1 MCYLCPRKLIF
12 YIDNMNKILFTLLV
26 GFGCT
31 SLSAQQY
38 EISGLVPEGVQKVY
52 LRNYETRQVDSTS
65 VVNGKFAFE
74 GDAKGNL
81 FAHVYIDKQQDLDV
95 ILDGTITVDFAKS
108 FVLGTAEVDSLTAWG
123 VRLNPAVSS
132 LKTLQQQAQA
142 MRSEGSVSEVAMRE
156 LSVKYDSIMA
166 IVVNGVKQLCSEN
179 LQLKFP
185 ALYLGFYGSY
195 LGNDW
200 LIDYAAK
207 NPASLQTSLL
217 SRLTKAIEGWKNQKV
232 GADVV
237 DFVMADTTGIERH
250 LTEFVGK
257 GKYVL
262 VDFWASWC
270 GPCRQEMPEVKKI
283 YEQYKGKG
291 FDIVGVSLDNNKKA
305 WVGAINKMELP
316 WHHISDLKGW
326 QCEGAA
332 VYGINAI
339 PATILY
345 GPDGKVIAAGLRAHE
360 LAEKLAEVFK

>member
-26 GFGCT
+26 GLGCT

-38 EISGLVPEGVQKVY
+38 KISGLVPEGVQKVY

-74 GDAKGNL
+74 GDAKDNL

-95 ILDGTITVDFAKS
+95 ILGGTITVDFAKS
-108 FVLGTAEVDSLTAWG
+108 FVLGTAE
-123 VRLNPAVSS
+123 
-132 LKTLQQQAQA
+132 A
-142 MRSEGSVSEVAMRE
+142 MRSEGSVSEAAMRE

-217 SRLTKAIEGWKNQKV
+217 SRLTQAIEGWKNQKV

-237 DFVMADTTGIERH
+237 DFAMADTTGTERH

-283 YEQYKGKG
+283 YEQYKDKG

-345 GPDGKVIAAGLRAHE
+345 GPDGKVVAAGLRAHE
-360 LAEKLAEVFK
+360 LAEKLAEVLK